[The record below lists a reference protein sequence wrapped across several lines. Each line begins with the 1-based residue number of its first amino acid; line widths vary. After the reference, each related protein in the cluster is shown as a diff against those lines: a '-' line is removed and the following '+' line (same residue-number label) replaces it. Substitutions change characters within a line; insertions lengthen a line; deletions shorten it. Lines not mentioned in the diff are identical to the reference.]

1 MRLPAGSSRCTKMR
15 QASISARQRQTS
27 VRRVRCPGTSAAGSS
42 LYPTSSAE
50 PPKTAPTGV
59 SPGGTAVSSTSESA
73 PRSTS
78 RFCGASC
85 QGLSMQPHSARS
97 ARSGGRTARI
107 HTTRRGLHRPVQR
120 CAMTAPVE
128 PLGSYARRLPPGAGL
143 AVGAVAVLLGAGL
156 FELSRTLAE
165 VARGRWY
172 AGNGRDV
179 FHAAAVAAL
188 GAAYFANGL
197 PPAVALVVAATVS
210 IPPLLL
216 IDELPDRGR
225 RLPLFLA
232 LLALGSAPALFDAPQ
247 VVAATNALA
256 RALFD

>member
-1 MRLPAGSSRCTKMR
+1 
-15 QASISARQRQTS
+15 
-27 VRRVRCPGTSAAGSS
+27 
-42 LYPTSSAE
+42 
-50 PPKTAPTGV
+50 
-59 SPGGTAVSSTSESA
+59 
-73 PRSTS
+73 
-78 RFCGASC
+78 
-85 QGLSMQPHSARS
+85 
-97 ARSGGRTARI
+97 
-107 HTTRRGLHRPVQR
+107 
-120 CAMTAPVE
+120 MTAFVE
-128 PLGSYARRLPPGAGL
+128 PLGSYARRLPPGASLAIGAL
-143 AVGAVAVLLGAGL
+143 AVVVGAGL

-216 IDELPDRGR
+216 IDKLPDRGR
-225 RLPLFLA
+225 RLRLFLA